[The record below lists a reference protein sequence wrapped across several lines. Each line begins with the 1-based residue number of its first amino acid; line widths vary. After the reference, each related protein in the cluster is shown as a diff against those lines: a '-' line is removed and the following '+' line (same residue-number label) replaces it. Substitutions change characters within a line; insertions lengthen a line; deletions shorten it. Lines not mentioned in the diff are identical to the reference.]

1 MNRIKSVL
9 LSFCVVF
16 IFINLTGCASLTS
29 PARQH
34 KLEEGKTYWFD
45 YDATRRGT
53 VLLPTNVSNNI
64 KICAEPSPDVA
75 MEFAN
80 KFLAKLSYEGISAE
94 TQAEINSNVIQ
105 LAQRTQTIMYL
116 RESLY
121 RLCEL
126 SVNYQLPVTEVIKL
140 YEIVVKA
147 AEELAQAEISQ
158 ANATRAI
165 AEAKKAAVDLEIR
178 KLSREIIKEGSE

>member
-1 MNRIKSVL
+1 MSKIKSVL
-9 LSFCVVF
+9 LLFCIVF
-16 IFINLTGCASLTS
+16 IFINLIGCASFTS

-34 KLEEGKTYWFD
+34 KLDEGENYWFD
-45 YDATRRGT
+45 YDASRRGT
-53 VLLPTNVSNNI
+53 VLLPTHASNNM

-80 KFLAKLSYEGISAE
+80 KFLAKLSYDKISAE

-126 SVNYQLPVTEVIKL
+126 SVNYQLPVPAVIEL
-140 YEIVVKA
+140 YEKVIKA
-147 AEELAQAEISQ
+147 AEELAKAEISQ

-165 AEAKKAAVDLEIR
+165 AEAKKAAVDLEMR
-178 KLSREIIKEGSE
+178 KLSREIIKEGNE